1 MTQTN
6 NWFARCKTAQGLPSA
21 AAAALAGGMALAA
34 PGGGEGG
41 FAPSVSFQK
50 VLTRHEGYRA
60 NPYKDSVGVLTV
72 GIGFNLERAEA
83 PELLAAEG
91 IRYNQVVSGRRPIS
105 KEEAWRLASND
116 VNTAA
121 ADAARIFP
129 NFGSLPTGK
138 QEVLVNMAFN
148 LGGAKLLKFVKLR
161 EAVAAGDFSR
171 AADHMLQSKWAKQVG
186 DRAVELA
193 EQMRRVDASAA
204 TPSPTPAGG
213 RVTSPPSSP
222 IQQVGKGGK
231 VVTVSD
237 GDTLS
242 GLAAEHLGDGGRWEE
257 IARLNGIKDPRGI
270 RPGQKLRLP

>member
-1 MTQTN
+1 
-6 NWFARCKTAQGLPSA
+6 
-21 AAAALAGGMALAA
+21 MALAA

-41 FAPSVSFQK
+41 FAPSAAFQK

-83 PELLAAEG
+83 PGLLAAEG
-91 IRYNQVVSGRRPIS
+91 IDYNQVVSGRRPIS
-105 KEEAWRLASND
+105 KDEAWRLAAND

-129 NFGSLPTGK
+129 NFGSLPAGV

-148 LGGAKLLKFVKLR
+148 LGGTKLSKFVRLR
-161 EAVAAGDFSR
+161 EAVAAGDFPR
-171 AADHMLQSKWAKQVG
+171 AAEYMMQSKWAGQVG
-186 DRAVELA
+186 GRAVELA
-193 EQMRRVDASAA
+193 EQMRRGGAA
-204 TPSPTPAGG
+204 AAPPSPTSAGG
-213 RVTSPPSSP
+213 RVPSPPSSP
-222 IQQVGKGGK
+222 VQGGGN
-231 VVTVSD
+231 VVTVSA

-242 GLAAEHLGDGGRWEE
+242 GLAAKHLGDGGRWKEL
-257 IARLNGIKDPRGI
+257 ARLNGIKDPRGI